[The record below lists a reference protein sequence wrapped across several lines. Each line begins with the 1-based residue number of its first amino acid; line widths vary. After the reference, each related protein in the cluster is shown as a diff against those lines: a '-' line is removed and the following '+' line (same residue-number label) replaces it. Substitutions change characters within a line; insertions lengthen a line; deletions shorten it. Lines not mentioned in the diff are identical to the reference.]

1 MKRPRIE
8 NVVSFPLP
16 CMFFTYKGKKKL
28 EQVSVCMDPD
38 VAAV

>member
-1 MKRPRIE
+1 MLYYSHYPA
-8 NVVSFPLP
+8 
-16 CMFFTYKGKKKL
+16 CFFTYKGKKKL